1 MTDVPR
7 SRTTRSLEE
16 EPWREFAICVGHEAL
31 FFDEEFEPMAKAIC
45 AQCPVATP
53 CLEAGMRETDGVW
66 GGMSALDRR
75 ALRRY
80 MRLGRS
86 MSDAVRRLRARAS

>member
-1 MTDVPR
+1 MPR
-7 SRTTRSLEE
+7 SRTTRPLED
-16 EPWREFAICVGHEAL
+16 EPWREFAVCVGHEPL
-31 FFDEEFEPMAKAIC
+31 FFNEDTEPMAKAIC
-45 AQCPVATP
+45 AQCPVAMP

-66 GGMSALDRR
+66 GGMSAIDRR

-86 MSDAVRRLRARAS
+86 MSDAVRRLQARAS